1 MTELGTPIGDADSDL
16 EPDMTLWS
24 EFLAWRRPIRIL
36 PDEAFDCP
44 GNHVRPLRTALG
56 KHIHDGVASRNMAG
70 SAFRPSFTEFTDFV
84 VKPRQNALER
94 GYVRELFL
102 QMHPV
107 ERKLLRYNM
116 GATVFELA
124 RALRNA
130 RIDTGC
136 LADWINQFATGYSTP
151 SDLSKIADYWQP
163 SRHMPMLT
171 QEEIE
176 RLESTPI

>member
-1 MTELGTPIGDADSDL
+1 
-16 EPDMTLWS
+16 
-24 EFLAWRRPIRIL
+24 
-36 PDEAFDCP
+36 
-44 GNHVRPLRTALG
+44 
-56 KHIHDGVASRNMAG
+56 MAG

-84 VKPRQNALER
+84 VKPEQCALER

-130 RIDTGC
+130 RIDTGF
-136 LADWINQFATGYSTP
+136 LADWINQLATGYSTP
-151 SDLSKIADYWQP
+151 RDLSKIANYWEP

-176 RLESTPI
+176 RLESTPV

>member
-1 MTELGTPIGDADSDL
+1 MPKQ
-16 EPDMTLWS
+16 P
-24 EFLAWRRPIRIL
+24 
-36 PDEAFDCP
+36 CP
-44 GNHVRPLRTALG
+44 RTALG
-56 KHIHDGVASRNMAG
+56 KYIHDGIASRNMAG
-70 SAFRPSFTEFTDFV
+70 SAFRPSFMEFTEFIVQPQQDGL
-84 VKPRQNALER
+84 QR
-94 GYVRELFL
+94 GYIRELFL

-130 RIDTGC
+130 RIDTGF
-136 LADWINQFATGYSTP
+136 LADWINQFALGYSTP
-151 SDLSKIADYWQP
+151 NGLLKIADYWQP

-176 RLESTPI
+176 RLENTLI

>member
-1 MTELGTPIGDADSDL
+1 
-16 EPDMTLWS
+16 MTLWS

-36 PDEAFDCP
+36 PDSAFDCP
-44 GNHVRPLRTALG
+44 GNHDRPPRTALG

-70 SAFRPSFTEFTDFV
+70 SAFRPSFIEFTEFM
-84 VKPRQNALER
+84 VKARQNRHER

-130 RIDTGC
+130 RMDTGF
-136 LADWINQFATGYSTP
+136 LADWINQFAPGYSTP
-151 SDLSKIADYWQP
+151 SDLSKIACYWEP
-163 SRHMPMLT
+163 SRHAPMLT

-176 RLESTPI
+176 RLESTPV

>member
-1 MTELGTPIGDADSDL
+1 
-16 EPDMTLWS
+16 
-24 EFLAWRRPIRIL
+24 
-36 PDEAFDCP
+36 
-44 GNHVRPLRTALG
+44 
-56 KHIHDGVASRNMAG
+56 MAG
-70 SAFRPSFTEFTDFV
+70 SAFRPSFTEFTEFV
-84 VKPRQNALER
+84 VKPQQNALER

-130 RIDTGC
+130 RIDTGF
-136 LADWINQFATGYSTP
+136 LADWMNQFATGYSTP
-151 SDLSKIADYWQP
+151 RDLSKIACYWEP

-176 RLESTPI
+176 RLEGTPV

>member
-1 MTELGTPIGDADSDL
+1 MTGLGKGKSVEAHGA

-44 GNHVRPLRTALG
+44 SNHVRPPRTALG
-56 KHIHDGVASRNMAG
+56 KHIHDGVASRTMAG
-70 SAFRPSFTEFTDFV
+70 SAFRPSFTEVCEFV
-84 VKPRQNALER
+84 TQSQQDSLQR

-130 RIDTGC
+130 RIDTGF
-136 LADWINQFATGYSTP
+136 LSDWINQLAMGYSTP
-151 SDLSKIADYWQP
+151 SDLSKVACYWEP

-171 QEEIE
+171 QEEVE
-176 RLESTPI
+176 RLASTLI

>member
-1 MTELGTPIGDADSDL
+1 MTDVETPIGDAAHDE

-36 PDEAFDCP
+36 ADDAFDTP
-44 GNHVRPLRTALG
+44 ANHIRPPRTALG

-70 SAFRPSFTEFTDFV
+70 GAFRPSFIAFTEFVAKTEQD
-84 VKPRQNALER
+84 RRER

-116 GATVFELA
+116 GVTIFELA

-130 RIDTGC
+130 RLDTGF
-136 LADWINQFATGYSTP
+136 LADWINHFALGYSTP
-151 SDLSKIADYWQP
+151 SDLSKIARYWEP

-171 QEEIE
+171 EEEIE
-176 RLESTPI
+176 RLAGTPV